1 MMKVFQSSVF
11 RAICAIAVGALLI
24 KYREE
29 TVTGIT
35 IAIGVLFLIS
45 GLISCMAYFSAKRRD
60 DTTQVFDA
68 QGNPIAPA
76 TPAFPIVGIGSIVLG
91 ALLALAPNMFVNG
104 LMYILAAIL
113 ILGALNQFFNLAS
126 ATKYARIGFFWW
138 LFPTIILLIGLIAI
152 IKPALIAA
160 APLFVIG
167 WCMMVYGVVDL
178 INAIKVYRCRKAYE
192 KAHPPVVQ
200 PAEQP
205 APQAQIEEKPEPAE
219 TPDIEELKGDGID

>member
-1 MMKVFQSSVF
+1 MKVFQSSIF

-35 IAIGVLFLIS
+35 IAIGLLFLIS

-60 DTTQVFDA
+60 DSVQVFDA

-76 TPAFPIVGIGSIVLG
+76 VPAFPLVGIGSIVLG

-104 LMYILAAIL
+104 LMYVLAAIL

-126 ATKYARIGFFWW
+126 ALKYARIGFFWW
-138 LFPTIILLIGLIAI
+138 VFPTIVLLIGLIAI
-152 IKPALIAA
+152 FKPTLIAS
-160 APLFVIG
+160 APLFIIG

-178 INAIKVYRCRKAYE
+178 VNAIMVYRCRKAYE
-192 KAHPPVVQ
+192 KAHAPVAQ
-200 PAEQP
+200 PAEEV
-205 APQAQIEEKPEPAE
+205 APQTQIEEKPAAAEPE
-219 TPDIEELKGDGID
+219 DIESLKGDGID